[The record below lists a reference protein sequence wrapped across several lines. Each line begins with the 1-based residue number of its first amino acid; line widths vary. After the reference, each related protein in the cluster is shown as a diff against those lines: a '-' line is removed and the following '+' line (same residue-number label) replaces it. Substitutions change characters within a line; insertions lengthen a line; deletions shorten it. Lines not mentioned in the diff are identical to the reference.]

1 MCIRRKTREKGRRSL
16 AFSPVSK
23 PHTRITYMFRQ
34 CTNIAYQSSANR
46 TTRTVFY
53 WASTFPC
60 TTYPIS
66 YWQRWLYLLCR
77 GADIGHQNNA
87 KQFTMMQQICANG
100 PLHFPEECVILAEYI
115 YRNRYPTTALF
126 TTQQINRK
134 PEHPC
139 NLPVG
144 VFVDRSR
151 G

>member
-1 MCIRRKTREKGRRSL
+1 MCIRRETREKGRRSL
-16 AFSPVSK
+16 SHSPVSK
-23 PHTRITYMFRQ
+23 PHTHITYMLRQ
-34 CTNIAYQSSANR
+34 CTSIAYLSSANR
-46 TTRTVFY
+46 ITRTVFY

-60 TTYPIS
+60 NNTQLVIDN
-66 YWQRWLYLLCR
+66 
-77 GADIGHQNNA
+77 ADYIYYDEARILGHQHNA
-87 KQFTMMQQICANG
+87 KHFTMMQQICANG
-100 PLHFPEECVILAEYI
+100 PLHILEECVILPEYI

-134 PEHPC
+134 PEHPY

>member
-1 MCIRRKTREKGRRSL
+1 VYSEQNAGKGSAKPRL
-16 AFSPVSK
+16 FPVSK
-23 PHTRITYMFRQ
+23 PHTHITYMLRQ
-34 CTNIAYQSSANR
+34 CTSIAYLSSANR

-60 TTYPIS
+60 NTYPIR
-66 YWQRWLYLLCR
+66 YWQRRLYLLCR

-100 PLHFPEECVILAEYI
+100 PLHFQEECVISAEYI
-115 YRNRYPTTALF
+115 YRNWHPTTELF

-144 VFVDRSR
+144 VVVYRSGR
-151 G
+151 